1 MPTECPTPKTSQNKR
16 SRELIGLRV
25 GAIQARF
32 ADPKCQARALF
43 VRKSMPPVHP
53 NDNTPR
59 MSFSLVTG
67 ATGFLGSHL
76 VRTLLAR
83 GESVK
88 ALVRAGSNLDALR
101 GLPEDRFKIAVGDI
115 RIEQSVFAALSGCS
129 RLYHV
134 AANFRMW
141 APEREQVIAPTVLG
155 MRATLSAAR
164 QRKLDKVV
172 VTSSAGVLGTTTDQ
186 SVMDESH
193 AFNLRDPEAYIAAK
207 VAADEV
213 VREFLE
219 LGLPVVSVLPATSA
233 GPGDWKP
240 TPNGRLLLDYLN
252 TPATSHFPVSGGG
265 INVVDVADVAQ
276 GHVLAM
282 ERGLVGSRYILGG
295 ENLTFSQ
302 VFETL
307 CDLTGLSEPTSPKSK
322 GLMRLAGT
330 LYELNA
336 RLRGVEPRITS
347 RMARDY
353 VDTYS
358 WLTSKKAETELGYTH
373 RPAREA
379 LARSVRWFLANGYV
393 PAQAAR
399 RVRLEL
405 RPV

>member
-1 MPTECPTPKTSQNKR
+1 
-16 SRELIGLRV
+16 
-25 GAIQARF
+25 
-32 ADPKCQARALF
+32 
-43 VRKSMPPVHP
+43 
-53 NDNTPR
+53 

-76 VRTLLAR
+76 VRTLLDR

-88 ALVRAGSNLDALR
+88 AFVRPGSNLSALE
-101 GLPEDRFKIAVGDI
+101 GLPSDRFKLAVGDI

-134 AANFRMW
+134 AANFTMW
-141 APEREQVIAPTVLG
+141 DSNRARIIAPAVEG
-155 MRATLSAAR
+155 MRATLRAAH
-164 QRKLDKVV
+164 QRKLDKIV
-172 VTSSAGVLGTTTDQ
+172 VTSTAGVLGTTAGEEP
-186 SVMDESH
+186 MDESH
-193 AFNLRDPEAYIAAK
+193 AFNLRDPEAYFAAK

-213 VREFLE
+213 VTEFLE
-219 LGLPVVSVLPATSA
+219 LGSPIVSVLPATSA

-240 TPNGRLLLDYLN
+240 TPNGRILLEYLK
-252 TPATSHFPVSGGG
+252 TPSTSHFPVSGGG
-265 INVVDVADVAQ
+265 INVVDVADVAL
-276 GHVLAM
+276 GHVQAM
-282 ERGLVGSRYILGG
+282 ERGAVGSRYILGG

-302 VFETL
+302 LFETL
-307 CDLTGLSEPTSPKSK
+307 CDLTGLSEPTAPKGK
-322 GLMRLAGT
+322 GVMQFAAALF
-330 LYELNA
+330 ELNA
-336 RLRGVEPRITS
+336 RFRGGQPRITS

-358 WLTSKKAETELGYTH
+358 WLTSKKAESELGYTH

-393 PAQAAR
+393 PAKAAS